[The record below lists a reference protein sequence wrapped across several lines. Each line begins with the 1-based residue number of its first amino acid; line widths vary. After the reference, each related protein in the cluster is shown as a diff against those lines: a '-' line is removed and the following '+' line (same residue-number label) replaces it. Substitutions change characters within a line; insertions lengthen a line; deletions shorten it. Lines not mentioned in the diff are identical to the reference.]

1 MTTVYQSMILSIFS
15 DRPLYVGAERSEGNT
30 GGTKWTWA
38 NERLPIHFMMWIKY
52 DTEGD
57 CAVAR
62 EVATVNQ
69 HHRPH
74 SEYGLEN
81 VNCSA
86 SYRPLCQLFL
96 HV

>member
-1 MTTVYQSMILSIFS
+1 MTTGYQSMILSIFS

-38 NERLPIHFMMWIKY
+38 NERLPIDLMMWIKY
-52 DTEGD
+52 DNEGD
-57 CAVAR
+57 CAVTR
-62 EVATVNQ
+62 EVVNQ
-69 HHRPH
+69 HHRH
-74 SEYGLEN
+74 SSEYGLEN